1 MKKINP
7 NEIHTF
13 QIDLKQYVNEI
24 KWDSHFKEYM
34 HGNQT
39 KIKYGC
45 IEFTGTTSE
54 LNAFLDKMPDNDTQF
69 KLIGVTNLSDVLI
82 DVNLIDDLIDT
93 NCENQLKKAVGST
106 FVKCR
111 FVEIRCENQ
120 VKRVLLEDLSKIFL
134 DSADLARMEANFI
147 RGMNFRTWIRR
158 SDFESLPI
166 PNFIL

>member
-82 DVNLIDDLIDT
+82 DVNNHLDGNIS
-93 NCENQLKKAVGST
+93 V
-106 FVKCR
+106 
-111 FVEIRCENQ
+111 
-120 VKRVLLEDLSKIFL
+120 RVYDRECLGKGTKITTKDELSELFL
-134 DSADLARMEANFI
+134 GADCMARMNTNLS
-147 RGMNFRTWIRR
+147 RGTFFRTWIRR
-158 SDFESLPI
+158 SDFESI
-166 PNFIL
+166 KNITT

>member
-1 MKKINP
+1 MKKIDP

-24 KWDSHFKEYM
+24 KWDSHFKEYI

-45 IEFTGTTSE
+45 IEFTGTKSE

-82 DVNLIDDLIDT
+82 DVEFMVGDHVRVR
-93 NCENQLKKAVGST
+93 CENQLKVANV
-106 FVKCR
+106 
-111 FVEIRCENQ
+111 N
-120 VKRVLLEDLSKIFL
+120 VLAEMFL
-134 DSADLARMEANFI
+134 DPIDLPRMEANLS
-147 RGMNFRTWIRR
+147 RGTNFRTWIRR
-158 SDFESLPI
+158 SDFESI
-166 PNFIL
+166 INY